1 MLNLEEFLYILYD
14 HWSFAHLYRVI
25 SMYVEV
31 SDTAITLWVTN
42 CFPFFL
48 PLISVYAC
56 LLWAHYMLQAKN
68 SGLEVRRTPLLL
80 YFCLL
85 LSMLTHSDI
94 FKGYSL
100 NSYLCKILREKLGI
114 RGVTRKMW
122 FLPQWTSICS
132 LRRRGIEEKKYNRSF
147 HMSVIENHLEAIKR
161 HKLSTCR
168 LENCLQMKFFF
179 FFFWLIY
186 ISHISD
192 TYQFSLYILMSFEDY
207 FKQIW
212 EGRLS

>member
-85 LSMLTHSDI
+85 LSTLTHSDI

-132 LRRRGIEEKKYNRSF
+132 LRRRGIEEKNIIEVFTCQLLKIIWKPLRDTNWVLVGWKIVCKWSF
-147 HMSVIENHLEAIKR
+147 S
-161 HKLSTCR
+161 
-168 LENCLQMKFFF
+168 